1 MMINLKE
8 NNCFEGSE
16 NEITQMRTFNI
27 KCFSHTFDRCG
38 ADCIKKNRIEVPHLR
53 EIGKNVDLIKTS
65 LMFR

>member
-65 LMFR
+65 LLFR